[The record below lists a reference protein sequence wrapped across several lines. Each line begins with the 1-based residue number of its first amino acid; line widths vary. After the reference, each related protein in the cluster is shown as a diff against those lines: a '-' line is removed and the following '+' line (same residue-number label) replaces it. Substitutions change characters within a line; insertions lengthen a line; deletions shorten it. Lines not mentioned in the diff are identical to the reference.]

1 MANIFREVDEDI
13 RKERYINLFRKYG
26 VYAIAIIVIIVGTLA
41 GIQFYSGYQV
51 NKNEMLFAEYIN
63 IIENNSD
70 DTLEKLSDSGN
81 TSNLFLN
88 GMYLLKRSDLLV
100 ASGQIDQATL
110 LLSEAIENNNLN
122 KIHNDVA
129 IYKLLMINIETLSIE
144 EIKSY
149 QNKLISEVDAFYL
162 TEELIAIK
170 FLIEGQKE
178 DAIKKFSELST
189 NNSVPIEIK
198 NRSAVFIKIAS
209 QWTD

>member
-26 VYAIAIIVIIVGTLA
+26 VYVIAIIVITVGSLA

-51 NKNEMLFAEYIN
+51 NKNEMLFNEYIN

-70 DTLEKLSDSGN
+70 DTLEKLSDSGE
-81 TSNLFLN
+81 TSNIFLN

-162 TEELIAIK
+162 IEELIAIK

-198 NRSAVFIKIAS
+198 NRSAVFIKIAN
-209 QWTD
+209 Q

>member
-26 VYAIAIIVIIVGTLA
+26 VYVIAIIVIIVGTLA

-63 IIENNSD
+63 IIEKNSD

-110 LLSEAIENNNLN
+110 LLSEAIENNALN

-178 DAIKKFSELST
+178 DAIKKLSELST
-189 NNSVPIEIK
+189 NKYVPTEIK
-198 NRSAVFIKIAS
+198 NRSAVFIKIAN
-209 QWTD
+209 Q

>member
-88 GMYLLKRSDLLV
+88 GMYLLKKSDLLV

-110 LLSEAIENNNLN
+110 LLSEAIENNALN

-198 NRSAVFIKIAS
+198 NRSAVFIKIAN
-209 QWTD
+209 Q

>member
-1 MANIFREVDEDI
+1 MVNIFREVDEDI

-26 VYAIAIIVIIVGTLA
+26 VYVIAIIVIIVGTLA
-41 GIQFYSGYQV
+41 SIQFYSVYQV
-51 NKNEMLFAEYIN
+51 DKNEMLFAEYIN

-70 DTLEKLSDSGN
+70 DTLEKLSDSGE
-81 TSNLFLN
+81 TSNIFLN

-110 LLSEAIENNNLN
+110 LLSEAIDNNTLN
-122 KIHNDVA
+122 KIHNDIA

-149 QNKLISEVDAFYL
+149 QTKLISEVDAVYL
-162 TEELIAIK
+162 IEELIAIK

-178 DAIKKFSELST
+178 NAIKKFSELSA
-189 NNSVPIEIK
+189 NNNVPIEIK
-198 NRSAVFIKIAS
+198 NRSAVFIKIAN
-209 QWTD
+209 Q

>member
-26 VYAIAIIVIIVGTLA
+26 VYVIAIIVIIVGTLA

-70 DTLEKLSDSGN
+70 DTLEKLSDSGE
-81 TSNLFLN
+81 TSNIFLN

-110 LLSEAIENNNLN
+110 LLSEAIENNALN

-129 IYKLLMINIETLSIE
+129 IYKLLMINIETLNLE
-144 EIKSY
+144 EIRSY
-149 QNKLISEVDAFYL
+149 QNKLVSEVDAFYL

-170 FLIEGQKE
+170 FLLEDQKE

-189 NNSVPIEIK
+189 NNNVPTEIK
-198 NRSAVFIKIAS
+198 NRSAVFIKIAN
-209 QWTD
+209 Q

>member
-26 VYAIAIIVIIVGTLA
+26 VYVIAIIVIIVGTLA

-110 LLSEAIENNNLN
+110 LLSEAIENNTLN

-149 QNKLISEVDAFYL
+149 QNKLISEVDALYL
-162 TEELIAIK
+162 IEELIAIK

-209 QWTD
+209 Q

>member
-26 VYAIAIIVIIVGTLA
+26 VYVIAIIVIIVGTLA

-70 DTLEKLSDSGN
+70 DTLENLSDSGN

-110 LLSEAIENNNLN
+110 LLSEAIENNTLN
-122 KIHNDVA
+122 KIHNDIA
-129 IYKLLMINIETLSIE
+129 IYKILMINIETLSIE

-198 NRSAVFIKIAS
+198 NRSAVFIKIAN
-209 QWTD
+209 Q

>member
-26 VYAIAIIVIIVGTLA
+26 VYVIAIIVIIVGTLA

-162 TEELIAIK
+162 IEELIAIK

-178 DAIKKFSELST
+178 DAIKKFSELSA

-198 NRSAVFIKIAS
+198 NRSAVFIKIAN
-209 QWTD
+209 Q

>member
-26 VYAIAIIVIIVGTLA
+26 VYVIAIIVMIVGTLA

-51 NKNEMLFAEYIN
+51 DKNEILFAEYIN

-70 DTLEKLSDSGN
+70 DTLEKLSDSGD

-88 GMYLLKRSDLLV
+88 GMNLLKRSDLLV
-100 ASGQIDQATL
+100 ASGQIDKATS
-110 LLSEAIENNNLN
+110 LLSESINNNNLN
-122 KIHNDVA
+122 KIHHDVA
-129 IYKLLMINIETLSIE
+129 IYKLLMINIETLSLE

-149 QNKLISEVDAFYL
+149 QNKIISEVDAFYL

-178 DAIKKFSELST
+178 DAIRKFSELST
-189 NNSVPIEIK
+189 NNNVPIEIK
-198 NRSAVFIKIAS
+198 NRSVVFIKIAN
-209 QWTD
+209 Q

>member
-26 VYAIAIIVIIVGTLA
+26 VYVIAIIVIIVGTLA

-70 DTLEKLSDSGN
+70 DTLEKLSDSGE
-81 TSNLFLN
+81 TSNIFLN

-162 TEELIAIK
+162 IEELIAIK

-198 NRSAVFIKIAS
+198 NRSAVFIKIAN

>member
-110 LLSEAIENNNLN
+110 LLSEAIENNALN

-129 IYKLLMINIETLSIE
+129 IYKLLMINIEKLSIE

-178 DAIKKFSELST
+178 DAIKKFSELSA
-189 NNSVPIEIK
+189 NNNVPIEIK
-198 NRSAVFIKIAS
+198 NRSAVFIKIAN
-209 QWTD
+209 Q

>member
-26 VYAIAIIVIIVGTLA
+26 IYAIAIIVIIVGFLA

-110 LLSEAIENNNLN
+110 LLSEAIKNNALN

-149 QNKLISEVDAFYL
+149 QNLYL
-162 TEELIAIK
+162 LLLMPQQPTSCLKEEHYY
-170 FLIEGQKE
+170 
-178 DAIKKFSELST
+178 
-189 NNSVPIEIK
+189 P
-198 NRSAVFIKIAS
+198 
-209 QWTD
+209 

>member
-26 VYAIAIIVIIVGTLA
+26 VYVIAIIVIIVGTLA

-162 TEELIAIK
+162 IEELIAIK

-178 DAIKKFSELST
+178 DAIKKFSELSA
-189 NNSVPIEIK
+189 NNSIPIEIK
-198 NRSAVFIKIAS
+198 NRSAVFIKIAN
-209 QWTD
+209 Q

>member
-26 VYAIAIIVIIVGTLA
+26 VYVIAIIVIIVGTLA
-41 GIQFYSGYQV
+41 GIQFYSGHQV

-100 ASGQIDQATL
+100 ASGQIAQATL
-110 LLSEAIENNNLN
+110 LLSEAIENNALN

-129 IYKLLMINIETLSIE
+129 IYKLLMINIEKLSIE

-198 NRSAVFIKIAS
+198 NRSAVFIKIAN
-209 QWTD
+209 Q

>member
-26 VYAIAIIVIIVGTLA
+26 VYVIAIIVIIVGTLA
-41 GIQFYSGYQV
+41 CIQFYSGYQA

-70 DTLEKLSDSGN
+70 DTLEKLSDSGE
-81 TSNLFLN
+81 TSNIFLN

-129 IYKLLMINIETLSIE
+129 IYKLLMINIETLNIE

-209 QWTD
+209 Q

>member
-1 MANIFREVDEDI
+1 MVNIFREVDEDI

-26 VYAIAIIVIIVGTLA
+26 VYVIAIIVIIVGTLA
-41 GIQFYSGYQV
+41 SIQFYSVYQV
-51 NKNEMLFAEYIN
+51 DKNEMLFAEYIN

-70 DTLEKLSDSGN
+70 DTLEKLSDSGE
-81 TSNLFLN
+81 TSNIFLN

-110 LLSEAIENNNLN
+110 LLSEAIDNNTLN

-149 QNKLISEVDAFYL
+149 QTKLISEVDAFYL
-162 TEELIAIK
+162 IEELIAIK
-170 FLIEGQKE
+170 LLIGGQRE
-178 DAIKKFSELST
+178 DAIKKFSELSA
-189 NNSVPIEIK
+189 NNNVPIEIK
-198 NRSAVFIKIAS
+198 NRSAVFIKIAN
-209 QWTD
+209 Q

>member
-26 VYAIAIIVIIVGTLA
+26 VYVIAIIVIIVGTLA

-70 DTLEKLSDSGN
+70 DTLGKLSDSGN

-170 FLIEGQKE
+170 FLIEGKRE
-178 DAIKKFSELST
+178 NAIKKFSELST

-198 NRSAVFIKIAS
+198 NRSAVFIKIAN
-209 QWTD
+209 Q

>member
-26 VYAIAIIVIIVGTLA
+26 VYVIAIIVIIVGTLA

-70 DTLEKLSDSGN
+70 DTLEKLSDSGEI
-81 TSNLFLN
+81 SNIFLN

-129 IYKLLMINIETLSIE
+129 IYKLLMINIEILSIE

-209 QWTD
+209 Q

>member
-26 VYAIAIIVIIVGTLA
+26 VYVIAIIVIIVGTLA

-63 IIENNSD
+63 IIENNTD
-70 DTLEKLSDSGN
+70 DTLEKLSDSGE
-81 TSNLFLN
+81 TSNIFLN

-110 LLSEAIENNNLN
+110 LLSEAIKNNTLN

-178 DAIKKFSELST
+178 NAIKKFSELST
-189 NNSVPIEIK
+189 NISVPIEIK
-198 NRSAVFIKIAS
+198 NRSAVFIKIAN
-209 QWTD
+209 Q

>member
-26 VYAIAIIVIIVGTLA
+26 VYVIAIIVIIVGTLA

-110 LLSEAIENNNLN
+110 LLSEAIENNTLN

-178 DAIKKFSELST
+178 DAIKKFSELSN

-198 NRSAVFIKIAS
+198 NRSAVFIKIAN
-209 QWTD
+209 Q

>member
-41 GIQFYSGYQV
+41 VIQFYSGYQV

-110 LLSEAIENNNLN
+110 LLSEAIENNTLN

-129 IYKLLMINIETLSIE
+129 IYKLLMINIETLNIE

-162 TEELIAIK
+162 IEELIAIK

-209 QWTD
+209 Q

>member
-26 VYAIAIIVIIVGTLA
+26 VYVIAIIVIIVGTLA

-51 NKNEMLFAEYIN
+51 NKNEILFAEYIN

-70 DTLEKLSDSGN
+70 DTLEKLLDSGE
-81 TSNLFLN
+81 TSNIFLN

-100 ASGQIDQATL
+100 ASGQNDQATL
-110 LLSEAIENNNLN
+110 LLSEAIDNNTLN

-129 IYKLLMINIETLSIE
+129 IYKLLMINIETLSVE

-170 FLIEGQKE
+170 FLIGGQKE

-189 NNSVPIEIK
+189 NNNVPIEIK
-198 NRSAVFIKIAS
+198 NRSAVFIKIAN
-209 QWTD
+209 Q

>member
-51 NKNEMLFAEYIN
+51 SKNEILFAEYIN

-100 ASGQIDQATL
+100 ASGQIDQANL
-110 LLSEAIENNNLN
+110 ILSEAIENNTLN

-198 NRSAVFIKIAS
+198 NRSAVFIKIAN
-209 QWTD
+209 Q

>member
-26 VYAIAIIVIIVGTLA
+26 VYVIAIIVIIVGTLA

-110 LLSEAIENNNLN
+110 LLSEAIENNALN

-129 IYKLLMINIETLSIE
+129 IYKLLMINIETLNIE

-178 DAIKKFSELST
+178 NAIKKFSELST
-189 NNSVPIEIK
+189 NKSVPIEIK

-209 QWTD
+209 Q

>member
-26 VYAIAIIVIIVGTLA
+26 VYVIAIIVIIVGTLA

-70 DTLEKLSDSGN
+70 DTLEKLSDSGE
-81 TSNLFLN
+81 TSNIFLN

-110 LLSEAIENNNLN
+110 LLSEAIENNTLN

-198 NRSAVFIKIAS
+198 NRSAVFIKIAN
-209 QWTD
+209 Q

>member
-26 VYAIAIIVIIVGTLA
+26 VYVIAIIVIIVGTLA

-70 DTLEKLSDSGN
+70 DTLEKLSDSGE
-81 TSNLFLN
+81 TSNIFLN

-144 EIKSY
+144 EIKLY

-162 TEELIAIK
+162 IEELIAIK

-198 NRSAVFIKIAS
+198 NRSAVFIKIAN
-209 QWTD
+209 Q

>member
-100 ASGQIDQATL
+100 ASSQIDQATL
-110 LLSEAIENNNLN
+110 LLSEAIENNTPN

-209 QWTD
+209 Q

>member
-26 VYAIAIIVIIVGTLA
+26 VYVIAIIVIIVGTLA

-70 DTLEKLSDSGN
+70 DTLEKLSDSGE
-81 TSNLFLN
+81 TSNIFLN

-144 EIKSY
+144 EIKLY

-162 TEELIAIK
+162 IEELIAIK

-178 DAIKKFSELST
+178 DAIKKFSELSA

-198 NRSAVFIKIAS
+198 NRSAVFIKIAN
-209 QWTD
+209 Q

>member
-26 VYAIAIIVIIVGTLA
+26 VYVIAIIVIIVGTLA

-70 DTLEKLSDSGN
+70 DTLEILSDSGN

-110 LLSEAIENNNLN
+110 LLSEAIENNALN

-198 NRSAVFIKIAS
+198 NRSAVFIKIAY
-209 QWTD
+209 Q

>member
-26 VYAIAIIVIIVGTLA
+26 AYVITIIVIIVGTLA

-70 DTLEKLSDSGN
+70 DTLEKLSDSGE
-81 TSNLFLN
+81 TSNIFLN

-178 DAIKKFSELST
+178 DAIKKLSELST
-189 NNSVPIEIK
+189 DNSVPIEIK
-198 NRSAVFIKIAS
+198 NRSAVFIKIAN
-209 QWTD
+209 Q

>member
-88 GMYLLKRSDLLV
+88 GMYLLKRSDFLV

-110 LLSEAIENNNLN
+110 LLSEAIDNNTLN

-198 NRSAVFIKIAS
+198 NRSAVFIKIAN
-209 QWTD
+209 Q

>member
-110 LLSEAIENNNLN
+110 LLSEAIENNALN

-209 QWTD
+209 Q

>member
-13 RKERYINLFRKYG
+13 RKERYVNLFRKYG
-26 VYAIAIIVIIVGTLA
+26 VYVVAIIFIIVGSLA
-41 GIQFYSGYQV
+41 GIQFYSSYQV
-51 NKNEMLFAEYIN
+51 NKNEVLFVEYIN

-70 DTLEKLSDSGN
+70 DTLEKLSDSGE
-81 TSNLFLN
+81 TSNIFLN
-88 GMYLLKRSDLLV
+88 GMYLLKRSDLLI

-144 EIKSY
+144 EIKLY

-162 TEELIAIK
+162 IEELIAIK

-198 NRSAVFIKIAS
+198 NRSAVFIKIAN
-209 QWTD
+209 Q

>member
-26 VYAIAIIVIIVGTLA
+26 VYVIAIIVIIVGTLA

-51 NKNEMLFAEYIN
+51 NKNEMLFAKYIN

-70 DTLEKLSDSGN
+70 DTLEKLSDSGE
-81 TSNLFLN
+81 TSNIFLN

-162 TEELIAIK
+162 IEELIAIK
-170 FLIEGQKE
+170 FLIEGQRE
-178 DAIKKFSELST
+178 DAIKKFSELSA

-198 NRSAVFIKIAS
+198 NRSAVFIKIAN
-209 QWTD
+209 Q